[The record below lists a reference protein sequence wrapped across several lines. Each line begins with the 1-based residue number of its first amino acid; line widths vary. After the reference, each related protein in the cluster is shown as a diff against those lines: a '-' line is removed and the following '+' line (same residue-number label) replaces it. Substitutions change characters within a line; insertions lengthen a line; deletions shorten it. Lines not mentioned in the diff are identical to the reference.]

1 MLGTLNFRIFFIVTV
16 VAIVLL
22 ASNGIIVGQP
32 VSASTEN
39 SFEEGWCCH
48 NGRVFPA
55 TEEECREHGGHFF
68 PNREEAERHCREER
82 PYPEPGWCCHDG
94 RVFPATE
101 EECREQRGHF
111 FPTREE
117 AERHCREER
126 PHPEQGWCCHNGRVF
141 PATEEECRE
150 RRGHFFPNREEAER
164 HCGEERPHP
173 EQGWCCLNGKVFPA
187 PREECAERG
196 GRFFPSKEEAESY
209 CSEGPGQL
217 KIGDL
222 KGPGW
227 EKYIGKTVTIE
238 GIFVRDPLPMLVTDL
253 KIVLVN
259 TPMPKDQYIVLT
271 GGESEEI
278 NPKEYGGAKLKVTG
292 IVIPLDDPKNYGKEN
307 VGIKVISYEL
317 MEMVKRYWTEPVMIH
332 TLPGLREPYRY
343 AILFSGGG
351 DVASNHV
358 RYWND
363 LKFMYSTLVKKY
375 GFSDKTIAV
384 LYANGKGRDKQMP
397 VHYSATQTNLETVFN
412 LLRKDSTEKDFI
424 FIFTTNHGG
433 GFYKAGYTYFGK
445 IYYNFGGRF
454 DANGDEGA
462 ADILVEKNYNMD
474 LNSDGDKF
482 DQVSWDEE
490 LCSWGGSIFD
500 DNIRNMFANIKY
512 KKMVIVMEQCFSGGL
527 IRDIGAGRNNM
538 VIMSA
543 AGEYEFSEA
552 MPPAP
557 YNYDEF
563 SYHFTCAIN
572 GADPNGKKVN
582 ADTNGDKKVSMVEAF
597 NYAKAKDTR
606 SETPLYEDSGDGI
619 PHSGKMP
626 ASGEGTLGSKTFL
639 KE

>member
-1 MLGTLNFRIFFIVTV
+1 MSATLKFRFFLILTVFSIFLLSFNGMAAARVETEKHEFHINPD
-16 VAIVLL
+16 AKGVL
-22 ASNGIIVGQP
+22 SIT
-32 VSASTEN
+32 SSESTRESSEN
-39 SFEEGWCCH
+39 
-48 NGRVFPA
+48 
-55 TEEECREHGGHFF
+55 
-68 PNREEAERHCREER
+68 
-82 PYPEPGWCCHDG
+82 GWCCHDG

-101 EECREQRGHF
+101 EECREKGGHF
-111 FPTREE
+111 FPNREE
-117 AERHCREER
+117 AEKHCRGEQ
-126 PHPEQGWCCHNGRVF
+126 PHPEQGWCCHKGRVF

-150 RRGHFFPNREEAER
+150 KGGHFFPNREEAER
-164 HCGEERPHP
+164 DCRGDQPHP
-173 EQGWCCLNGKVFPA
+173 EQGWCCLNGEVFPA
-187 PREECAERG
+187 PGDECAERG
-196 GRFFPSKEEAESY
+196 GRFFTTKKEAESY
-209 CSEGPGQL
+209 CTGGPGQP

-227 EKYIGKTVTIE
+227 EKYVGKTVTLE

-259 TPMPKDQYIVLT
+259 MPMPKDQYIVLT

-292 IVIPLDDPKNYGKEN
+292 IVTQLDDPKNYGEEN

-317 MEMVKRYWTEPVMIH
+317 IEMLKRYWAEPVMIH

-351 DVASNHV
+351 DAANNQV

-375 GFSDKTIAV
+375 GFTDKTIAV
-384 LYANGKGRDKQMP
+384 LYADGKGRDKQMP
-397 VHYSATQTNLETVFN
+397 VHYSATQTNLQTVFN

-433 GFYKAGYTYFGK
+433 GFCKAGFKYFGTT
-445 IYYNFGGRF
+445 YYNLGGRF

-462 ADILVEKNYNMD
+462 ADILVEKNFNMD

-527 IRDIGAGRNNM
+527 IRDIGAGRSNM
-538 VIMSA
+538 VIISA
-543 AGEYEFSEA
+543 AGEYELSEA
-552 MPPAP
+552 MPPYP

-572 GADPNGKKVN
+572 GADPKGKKVN

-597 NYAKAKDTR
+597 NYARAKDTR
-606 SETPLYEDSGDGI
+606 PETPMYEDSGDGI
-619 PHSGKMP
+619 AHSGKMP
-626 ASGEGTLGSKTFL
+626 AHGEGTVGGKTFL
-639 KE
+639 EK